1 MSWQNYTSNL
11 IPELDFCYSIP
22 TKVKGRKVSS
32 TSVAITNLTSV
43 AVLVFI
49 LGFIGARI
57 KSDVR
62 IPEQIYQMISIF
74 LLFGI
79 GLKGGHALREVSFTS
94 FAGPALATLGLGIL
108 IPFIAFATLKLV
120 RKINDLDRGAIA
132 AHYGSTSL
140 VTFTAALLFL
150 ENSGIKVEGFA
161 TALLTIMEVP
171 GIVVGV
177 YLGSRHRDKSVQWGK
192 TLQEVITGKT
202 ILLLVGG
209 LIIGAITSDAG
220 FLKVAPFFIDLQS
233 GFLALFLLHLGYLA
247 GSNWGEIKKV
257 GAMVGIFALIFP
269 VFAGTLGVVVGNL
282 VGLSVGGATILGV
295 LCASASYIAAPAA
308 VSIGLPEANA
318 PLALISSIGVTFPFN
333 LIIGIPLYLEIAKT
347 LSNL

>member
-1 MSWQNYTSNL
+1 M
-11 IPELDFCYSIP
+11 
-22 TKVKGRKVSS
+22 SS

-49 LGFIGARI
+49 LGFVGARM

-150 ENSGIKVEGFA
+150 ENSGVKVEGFA

-192 TLQEVITGKT
+192 TIQEVITGKT

-209 LIIGAITSDAG
+209 LVIGAITSDAG

-257 GAMVGIFALIFP
+257 GVIVGVFAAIFP
-269 VFAGTLGVVVGNL
+269 IFAGTLGVVIGNM

-308 VSIGLPEANA
+308 VSVGLPEANA
-318 PLALISSIGVTFPFN
+318 PLALMSSIGVTFPFN
-333 LIIGIPLYLEIAKT
+333 LLVGIPLYLEISQRISG
-347 LSNL
+347 L

>member
-1 MSWQNYTSNL
+1 M
-11 IPELDFCYSIP
+11 
-22 TKVKGRKVSS
+22 SS

-49 LGFIGARI
+49 LGFLGARI

-62 IPEQIYQMISIF
+62 IPEQVYQMISIF

-79 GLKGGHALREVSFTS
+79 GLKGGHALKGTSPSS
-94 FAGPALATLGLGIL
+94 FAAPALATIALGIL
-108 IPFIAFATLKLV
+108 IPVIAYLTLKFV
-120 RKINDLDRGAIA
+120 KKINDIDRGAIA

-140 VTFTAALLFL
+140 VTFSAALLFL
-150 ENSGIKVEGFA
+150 ESSGIEVEGFA

-177 YLGSRHRDKSVQWGK
+177 YLGSRHRNKSVQWGK
-192 TLQEVITGKT
+192 TLHEVITGKT

-209 LIIGAITSDAG
+209 LVIGAITSQAG
-220 FLKVAPFFIDLQS
+220 YSKVTPFFIDLQS
-233 GFLALFLLHLGYLA
+233 GFLVLFLLHLGYLA

-257 GAMVGIFALIFP
+257 GAMVGVFALIFP
-269 VFAGTLGVVVGNL
+269 IFAGTLGVVTGTM

-295 LCASASYIAAPAA
+295 LSASASYIAAPAA

-318 PLALISSIGVTFPFN
+318 PLALMSSIGVTFPFN
-333 LIIGIPLYLEIAKT
+333 LLVGIPLYLEIARAFSS
-347 LSNL
+347 L

>member
-1 MSWQNYTSNL
+1 M
-11 IPELDFCYSIP
+11 
-22 TKVKGRKVSS
+22 SS
-32 TSVAITNLTSV
+32 TTVAITNLTSV

-49 LGFIGARI
+49 LGFVGARI

-79 GLKGGHALREVSFTS
+79 GLKGGHALREVSFSS

-108 IPFIAFATLKLV
+108 IPLIAFMALKMV

-140 VTFTAALLFL
+140 VTFSAALLFL
-150 ENSGIKVEGFA
+150 ENSGIEVEGFA

-192 TLQEVITGKT
+192 TLHEVITGKT

-209 LIIGAITSDAG
+209 LLIGAITSNAG
-220 FLKVAPFFIDLQS
+220 FIKVVPFFIDLQS

-247 GSNWGEIKKV
+247 GSNWAEIRKV
-257 GAMVGIFALIFP
+257 GAMVGVFALIFP
-269 VFAGTLGVVVGNL
+269 VFAGTLGVIAGNM
-282 VGLSVGGATILGV
+282 VGLSIGGATILGV
-295 LCASASYIAAPAA
+295 LSASASYIAAPAA
-308 VSIGLPEANA
+308 VSVGLPEANA
-318 PLALISSIGVTFPFN
+318 PLALMSSIGVTFPFN
-333 LIIGIPLYLEIAKT
+333 LLIGIPLYLEIARKFSC
-347 LSNL
+347 L

>member
-1 MSWQNYTSNL
+1 M
-11 IPELDFCYSIP
+11 
-22 TKVKGRKVSS
+22 SS

-233 GFLALFLLHLGYLA
+233 GFLALFLLHLGSLA

>member
-1 MSWQNYTSNL
+1 M
-11 IPELDFCYSIP
+11 
-22 TKVKGRKVSS
+22 SS
-32 TSVAITNLTSV
+32 TSVAMTNLTSV

-49 LGFIGARI
+49 LGFIAARI

-62 IPEQIYQMISIF
+62 IPEQVYQMISIF

-79 GLKGGHALREVSFTS
+79 GLKGGHSLKEVSFGS
-94 FAGPALATLGLGIL
+94 FAGPAIATLALGII
-108 IPFIAFATLKLV
+108 IPLLAFATLKLV

-150 ENSGIKVEGFA
+150 ENSGMKVEGFA
-161 TALLTIMEVP
+161 TALLTIMEIP

-209 LIIGAITSDAG
+209 LIIGATTSEAG
-220 FLKVAPFFIDLQS
+220 FVKVAPFFIDLQS

-257 GAMVGIFALIFP
+257 GAMVAIFALIFP
-269 VFAGTLGVVVGNL
+269 IFAGTLGVLVGTL
-282 VGLSVGGATILGV
+282 AGLSVGGATILGV

-308 VSIGLPEANA
+308 VSVGLPEANA
-318 PLALISSIGVTFPFN
+318 PLALMSSIGVTFPFN
-333 LIIGIPLYLEIAKT
+333 LLVGIPLYLEIAKK
-347 LSNL
+347 LSGL

>member
-1 MSWQNYTSNL
+1 
-11 IPELDFCYSIP
+11 
-22 TKVKGRKVSS
+22 
-32 TSVAITNLTSV
+32 V

-49 LGFIGARI
+49 LGFLGARI

-62 IPEQIYQMISIF
+62 IPEQVYQMISIF

-79 GLKGGHALREVSFTS
+79 GLKGGHALKGTSPSS
-94 FAGPALATLGLGIL
+94 FAAPALATIALGIL
-108 IPFIAFATLKLV
+108 IPVIAYLTLKFV
-120 RKINDLDRGAIA
+120 KKINDIDRGAIA

-140 VTFTAALLFL
+140 VTFSAALLFL
-150 ENSGIKVEGFA
+150 ESSGIEVEGFA

-177 YLGSRHRDKSVQWGK
+177 YLGSRHRNKSVQWGK
-192 TLQEVITGKT
+192 TLHEVITGKT

-209 LIIGAITSDAG
+209 LVIGAITSQAG
-220 FLKVAPFFIDLQS
+220 YSKVTPFFIDLQS
-233 GFLALFLLHLGYLA
+233 GFLVLFLLHLGYLA

-257 GAMVGIFALIFP
+257 GAMVGVFALIFP
-269 VFAGTLGVVVGNL
+269 IFAGTLGVVTGTM

-295 LCASASYIAAPAA
+295 LSASASYIAAPAA

-318 PLALISSIGVTFPFN
+318 PLALMSSIGVTFPFN
-333 LIIGIPLYLEIAKT
+333 LLVGIPLYLEIARAFSS
-347 LSNL
+347 L

>member
-1 MSWQNYTSNL
+1 M
-11 IPELDFCYSIP
+11 
-22 TKVKGRKVSS
+22 SS

-49 LGFIGARI
+49 LGFVGARI

-79 GLKGGHALREVSFTS
+79 GLKGGHALREVSFSS
-94 FAGPALATLGLGIL
+94 FAGPALATLGLGII
-108 IPFIAFATLKLV
+108 IPLIAFMALKMV

-140 VTFTAALLFL
+140 VTFSAALLFL
-150 ENSGIKVEGFA
+150 ENSGIEVEGFA

-192 TLQEVITGKT
+192 TLHEVITGKT

-209 LIIGAITSDAG
+209 LLIGAITSNAG
-220 FLKVAPFFIDLQS
+220 FMKVVPFFIDLQS

-247 GSNWGEIKKV
+247 GSNWAEIRKV
-257 GAMVGIFALIFP
+257 GAMVGVFALIFP
-269 VFAGTLGVVVGNL
+269 VFAGTLGVIAGNM
-282 VGLSVGGATILGV
+282 VGLSIGGATILGV
-295 LCASASYIAAPAA
+295 LSASASYIAAPAA
-308 VSIGLPEANA
+308 VSVGLPEANA
-318 PLALISSIGVTFPFN
+318 PLALMSSIGVTFPFN
-333 LIIGIPLYLEIAKT
+333 LLIGIPLYLEIARKFSG
-347 LSNL
+347 L

>member
-1 MSWQNYTSNL
+1 MNQN
-11 IPELDFCYSIP
+11 
-22 TKVKGRKVSS
+22 
-32 TSVAITNLTSV
+32 SVAITNLTSV

-49 LGFIGARI
+49 LGFLAARI
-57 KSDVR
+57 KSDMR

-79 GLKGGHALREVSFTS
+79 GLKGGHALKDVSFDS
-94 FAGPALATLGLGIL
+94 FLGPALATLMLGVS
-108 IPFIAFATLKLV
+108 IPFAAFVSLKLV
-120 RKINDLDRGAIA
+120 RKINDADRGAIA

-150 ENSGIKVEGFA
+150 ENSGIEVEGFA

-192 TLQEVITGKT
+192 TLHEVITGKT

-209 LIIGAITSDAG
+209 LVIGAITSQAG
-220 FLKVAPFFIDLQS
+220 YMKVAPFFIDLQS

-247 GSNWGEIKKV
+247 GINWKEIKNV
-257 GAMVGIFALIFP
+257 GSLVGVFALIFP
-269 VFAGTLGVVVGNL
+269 IVVGTLGVIVGNM

-308 VSIGLPEANA
+308 VSVGLPEANA
-318 PLALISSIGVTFPFN
+318 SLALMSSIGVTFPFN
-333 LIIGIPLYLEIAKT
+333 LIFGIPLYLEIAKKISG
-347 LSNL
+347 L

>member
-1 MSWQNYTSNL
+1 M
-11 IPELDFCYSIP
+11 
-22 TKVKGRKVSS
+22 SS
-32 TSVAITNLTSV
+32 TSVALTNLTSV
-43 AVLVFI
+43 AVLVFV
-49 LGFIGARI
+49 LGFLAARI

-62 IPEQIYQMISIF
+62 IPDQVYQMISVF

-79 GLKGGHALREVSFTS
+79 GLKGGHALKGVSFDS
-94 FAGPALATLGLGIL
+94 FIGPALATFLLGML
-108 IPFIAFATLKLV
+108 IPVIAFFSLKLV
-120 RKINDLDRGAIA
+120 NKINDLDRGAIA

-177 YLGSRHRDKSVQWGK
+177 YLGSRHRDKKVQWGK
-192 TLQEVITGKT
+192 TLHEVVTGKT

-209 LIIGAITSDAG
+209 LVIGVSTSQAG
-220 FLKVAPFFIDLQS
+220 YKSVEPFFIDLQS
-233 GFLALFLLHLGYLA
+233 GFLTLFLLHLGYLA
-247 GSNWGEIKKV
+247 GSNWNEIKEVGAKV
-257 GAMVGIFALIFP
+257 GVFAIIFP
-269 VFAGTLGVVVGNL
+269 IIAGTLGVIGGNL

-308 VSIGLPEANA
+308 VSVGLPEANA
-318 PLALISSIGVTFPFN
+318 PLALMSSIGVTFPFN
-333 LIIGIPLYLEIAKT
+333 LLVGIPLYLEIAKRIST
-347 LSNL
+347 L